1 MFRLLA
7 ATVLSLAFALGGVP
21 EIGRAGPVIQQGK
34 GTLVLIQIDGLSY
47 ERFLEAAGK
56 GKTPFMARLLDRGFK
71 VSPYRCGVPTV
82 TQSVQAQIFYGIKL
96 PGNDW
101 YSKKSASYPDGV
113 GFERRLSKP
122 GLLCDGRVYLSDL
135 AGGARDGVYVSN
147 FIRGDSE
154 AWGGTTA
161 YLRNLMKGGPLHLLF
176 TWPRIQLEA
185 MGMSRYFRKNGFG
198 TAMDKKAPLFISV
211 VENYCSSVAEAGV
224 KKAVRDQVPVVYTDF
239 STYDEKAHYYG
250 PFSDMAFEALRRLD
264 ARIRRI
270 AAVAGP
276 NGGRLFIFSDHGQTR
291 SKLFSRRFGKTMQQL
306 VDELARQAYPKHVDG
321 DLVFTHVYSMG
332 NIYLIGHAGH
342 ADKARIERFYPGFL
356 KSLFEHE
363 GVGLVAV
370 RSGGRVELL
379 GNALAE
385 YADPLAPPDYL
396 QAQIEDYMSLEDS
409 GDIVVF
415 APYKDGRTLDYN
427 DTYTLVSQHGGIG
440 GEQMHPFILYDPKV
454 MTESPESWSD
464 ARELHRVF
472 KSLK

>member
-7 ATVLSLAFALGGVP
+7 VAALSLAFALAGVP
-21 EIGRAGPVIQQGK
+21 GIGHAGPVIQRDK
-34 GTLVLIQIDGLSY
+34 GTLVLIQVDGLSFG
-47 ERFLEAAGK
+47 RFMEAAGK
-56 GKTPFMARLLDRGFK
+56 GKIPFMARLLDSGFK
-71 VSPYRCGVPTV
+71 VSPYRCGVPTI
-82 TQSVQAQIFYGIKL
+82 TQSVQAQIFYGTKL

-113 GFERRLSKP
+113 GSERGLSKP
-122 GLLCDGRVYLSDL
+122 GLLRGGRVYLSEL
-135 AGGARDGVYVSN
+135 AGDAQDGVDVST
-147 FIRGDSE
+147 FMRDYSE
-154 AWGGTTA
+154 VREGTIA
-161 YLRNLMKGGPLHLLF
+161 YLRNLMKGAPLHLLF
-176 TWPRIQLEA
+176 GWPGIQLKA

-211 VENYCSSVAEAGV
+211 LENHCSSVAEYGV

-239 STYDEKAHYYG
+239 SAYDEKAHYYG
-250 PFSDMAFEALRRLD
+250 PSSDMAFAALKRLD
-264 ARIRRI
+264 GRIRRI
-270 AAVAGP
+270 AAVAGA
-276 NGGRLFIFSDHGQTR
+276 NGARLFVFSDHGQTR
-291 SKLFSRRFGKTMQQL
+291 SELFSRRFGKTMQQL
-306 VDELARQAYPKHVDG
+306 VDEMARQAYPQHVDG

-356 KSLFEHE
+356 KGLSEHE

-370 RSGGRVELL
+370 RSEGKVELL
-379 GNALAE
+379 GNALDG

-396 QAQIEDYMSLEDS
+396 QAQIEDYMSLEES

-454 MTESPESWSD
+454 MMESPESWSD
-464 ARELHRVF
+464 ARDLHRLF